1 MAVYKD
7 KKRGTWYVSVYYTDW
22 KGENA
27 RKVKRGFK
35 TRKDAVAW
43 ENTFLNKNTGDLN
56 MTFAEFYD
64 IYKSDLEERLKEN
77 TCKIYRMHTPRS
89 RNRRQHGGLRTKNKT
104 ICTPLGV
111 RRQVRT
117 EYLIHLNEVPKS
129 TPYHLRNCFIEYNR
143 MLVYARNLCHKICDM
158 VRCKRLI
165 FVRFANVFIEGDEKQ
180 I

>member
-77 TCKIYRMHTPRS
+77 TWVM
-89 RNRRQHGGLRTKNKT
+89 KT
-104 ICTPLGV
+104 SV
-111 RRQVRT
+111 R
-117 EYLIHLNEVPKS
+117 
-129 TPYHLRNCFIEYNR
+129 
-143 MLVYARNLCHKICDM
+143 
-158 VRCKRLI
+158 KR
-165 FVRFANVFIEGDEKQ
+165 
-180 I
+180 